1 MRCILKYL
9 CFITVSLL
17 YTGCS
22 PKDAETGE
30 TQSGFDSVLNNADIV
45 YSRGSKIDALNLVRE
60 AHANNH
66 KSLAD
71 QMKYFGYCHY
81 IYWELHDYDRCLAI
95 SDSMLSLCNANKNQK
110 NVNHW
115 VIVAYNDK
123 GDALLSTGRYL
134 ESYDCYYY
142 AKKLAMECM
151 DSCAL
156 SNYSYKLSMV
166 LYKQRKYQE
175 AAHYFEESLNE
186 TNSCKESFVLAYK
199 KQEILD
205 NLGLCYF
212 HIGQL
217 DSSIYY
223 YNSALT
229 YINDK
234 LAVYSAERKTDIAM
248 AKAVIY
254 GNLGD
259 AFKVKGNPD
268 TAIKLFK
275 ASIETNLQKGFANE
289 DAQLVQLKLAELLF
303 KQKKVA
309 EVEAILSS
317 VAGELDSIP
326 SKNAELSWNKLMW
339 QLNDLKND
347 QGKAYQYFIKYS
359 SINDSLNRENFQ
371 LLAADMQDRMKYQ
384 DKQHQLALFE
394 KEVVQQRIFVSCTA
408 IVLIFLMVT
417 LIVFNRS
424 KLTRKNLETMKSL
437 NNQIIEQK
445 EKLQTAN
452 TDLEHQDQEKSR
464 ILRMVAHDIM
474 HPINAI
480 TSLSELLL
488 LESEE
493 FSEEQ
498 RGMLK
503 LIKEA
508 SENSITYSRDLL
520 EASMKLE
527 TRNFK
532 KEWVNIDNLLVAC
545 IELLSFKASLKGQKF
560 VYIDTDKNVSAIVNK
575 EKIRRVIN
583 NLLVNAI
590 KFSYENSTIEVSL
603 EEIIREEINFGQIKV
618 PREHNVRITVTDH
631 GVGIPDKNKQKIF
644 DMFTEARRSGTSG
657 ESSNG
662 LGLSISLQIAKAHG
676 GNIWFESTV
685 GQGTTFYFEFPVQQQ
700 TPATV

>member
-1 MRCILKYL
+1 
-9 CFITVSLL
+9 
-17 YTGCS
+17 
-22 PKDAETGE
+22 
-30 TQSGFDSVLNNADIV
+30 
-45 YSRGSKIDALNLVRE
+45 
-60 AHANNH
+60 
-66 KSLAD
+66 
-71 QMKYFGYCHY
+71 
-81 IYWELHDYDRCLAI
+81 
-95 SDSMLSLCNANKNQK
+95 
-110 NVNHW
+110 
-115 VIVAYNDK
+115 
-123 GDALLSTGRYL
+123 
-134 ESYDCYYY
+134 
-142 AKKLAMECM
+142 
-151 DSCAL
+151 
-156 SNYSYKLSMV
+156 
-166 LYKQRKYQE
+166 
-175 AAHYFEESLNE
+175 
-186 TNSCKESFVLAYK
+186 
-199 KQEILD
+199 
-205 NLGLCYF
+205 
-212 HIGQL
+212 
-217 DSSIYY
+217 
-223 YNSALT
+223 
-229 YINDK
+229 
-234 LAVYSAERKTDIAM
+234 
-248 AKAVIY
+248 
-254 GNLGD
+254 
-259 AFKVKGNPD
+259 
-268 TAIKLFK
+268 
-275 ASIETNLQKGFANE
+275 
-289 DAQLVQLKLAELLF
+289 
-303 KQKKVA
+303 
-309 EVEAILSS
+309 
-317 VAGELDSIP
+317 
-326 SKNAELSWNKLMW
+326 
-339 QLNDLKND
+339 
-347 QGKAYQYFIKYS
+347 
-359 SINDSLNRENFQ
+359 
-371 LLAADMQDRMKYQ
+371 
-384 DKQHQLALFE
+384 
-394 KEVVQQRIFVSCTA
+394 
-408 IVLIFLMVT
+408 
-417 LIVFNRS
+417 
-424 KLTRKNLETMKSL
+424 
-437 NNQIIEQK
+437 
-445 EKLQTAN
+445 
-452 TDLEHQDQEKSR
+452 
-464 ILRMVAHDIM
+464 MVAHDIM